1 MGAVSVDGGGGKKG
15 KKPLDHN
22 LPLVPFID
30 LLSVL
35 ISFLMMTAVWNQ
47 ISRLQIQHTGAQSDT
62 PPEQQPNTI
71 DVRLEITER
80 GFKLIA
86 AGNAV
91 EISKATG
98 EGGGGLTYNHK
109 DLAAKLKDIKAAFPE
124 QRAVTLA
131 AEDGVAYEDLIRTID
146 TILGEQIPDVSV
158 TAMSG

>member
-47 ISRLQIQHTGAQSDT
+47 VAALQVQHTGGANDT
-62 PPEQQPNTI
+62 PPEAQPNTI
-71 DVRLEITER
+71 DVKVEITER
-80 GFKLIA
+80 GFRLIA

-91 EISKATG
+91 EILKTTG
-98 EGGGGLTYNHK
+98 ADGPGYNLK
-109 DLAAKLKDIKAAFPE
+109 ELAAKLKDIKAAFPE

-131 AEDGVAYEDLIRTID
+131 SEDGVAYEDLINTID
-146 TILGEQIPDVSV
+146 TIVGEQIPDVSV
-158 TAMSG
+158 TAMTG

>member
-47 ISRLQIQHTGAQSDT
+47 VARLNIQHTGAQSDT

-91 EISKATG
+91 EIAKSSG
-98 EGGGGLTYNHK
+98 EGQLTYNHK

-146 TILGEQIPDVSV
+146 TIIGEQIPDVSV